1 MLTSAQLFL
10 CFLHLQRQAFKLC
23 SSRWE
28 EYISESPLCDTLGSS
43 RMEPFGYVP
52 SRPRPWFNQ
61 VSFDHC
67 YVTSVQGQD
76 PEAFLFY
83 MHVGAQ

>member
-1 MLTSAQLFL
+1 
-10 CFLHLQRQAFKLC
+10 
-23 SSRWE
+23 
-28 EYISESPLCDTLGSS
+28 
-43 RMEPFGYVP
+43 MEPFGYVP